1 MNASTLV
8 NFGLKR
14 NDRALVQRVAAG
26 DVAAFDELYVAY
38 HLDVYRYA
46 RYLLRDA
53 AAAEDVLQETFLA
66 VWRGAGRFRGE
77 TAVKGWLLR
86 IVHHQAVS
94 WWRKQRPVESLDDD
108 PEQYERIP
116 DAHECLAW
124 PNEALRAAL
133 DGLTRP
139 HRAVIDLTFY
149 HDLSQAEIARIMGCS
164 VGTVKSRMH
173 YALKTLRRLMLGY

>member
-1 MNASTLV
+1 MNATSQV
-8 NFGLKR
+8 NFRLKR
-14 NDRALVQRVAAG
+14 SDQALVQRVAAG
-26 DVAAFDELYVAY
+26 DVDAFEALYAAY

-46 RYLLRDA
+46 RYLLRDEI
-53 AAAEDVLQETFLA
+53 AAEDVLQETFWA
-66 VWRGAGRFRGE
+66 VWRGAAGFRGDA
-77 TAVKGWLLR
+77 TVKAWLLR
-86 IVHHQAVS
+86 IAHHQAVS
-94 WWRKQRPVESLDDD
+94 CWRKQRPVESLDDE

-116 DAHECLAW
+116 DANECLAW
-124 PNEALRAAL
+124 PNEALLAAL

-173 YALKTLRRLMLGY
+173 YALKTLRRLM